1 MSIRAYKWVTGVLA
15 CAALFLGWRYFT
27 LSRQM
32 ITAGFMSFQCE
43 TTENIAAGDPDPAIL
58 ANRLGFLSDYY
69 RGSTGNLA
77 GSRIYRVVERD
88 YQHTLTSSVAAF
100 RRVTTND
107 LGSDPSA
114 WIEKYGH

>member
-1 MSIRAYKWVTGVLA
+1 
-15 CAALFLGWRYFT
+15 
-27 LSRQM
+27 
-32 ITAGFMSFQCE
+32 
-43 TTENIAAGDPDPAIL
+43 
-58 ANRLGFLSDYY
+58 
-69 RGSTGNLA
+69 
-77 GSRIYRVVERD
+77 VERD